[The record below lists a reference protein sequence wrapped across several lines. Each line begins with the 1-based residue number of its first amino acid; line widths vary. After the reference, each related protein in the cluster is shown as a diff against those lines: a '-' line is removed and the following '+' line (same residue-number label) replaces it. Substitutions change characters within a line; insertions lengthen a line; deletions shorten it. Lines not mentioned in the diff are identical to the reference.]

1 MRVTFSSR
9 TLLHMEASDLEHV
22 HWVILGS
29 IVGFL
34 LLAFILLYP
43 VYRFINREEE
53 ESKSWTPK
61 QIARRQQRRGDGHA
75 DGHPE
80 LPDEPPSE
88 TPSERDA

>member
-1 MRVTFSSR
+1 MDPSQ
-9 TLLHMEASDLEHV
+9 LEHV

-43 VYRFINREEE
+43 VHRFINREEE

-75 DGHPE
+75 DGRPE
-80 LPDEPPSE
+80 LPDEPPSPK
-88 TPSERDA
+88 TPEHDN

>member
-1 MRVTFSSR
+1 
-9 TLLHMEASDLEHV
+9 MEASDLENV

-53 ESKSWTPK
+53 ASRSWTPN
-61 QIARRQQRRGDGHA
+61 QIAHRQRRRGDGHA

-80 LPDEPPSE
+80 LPGEPPPKRS
-88 TPSERDA
+88 PERDD